1 MPVVEEKGS
10 APRVHGLAG
19 LSVLHVDWRHRF
31 AWEFSFPYRSSEKQ
45 RPPICFLQH
54 EAPIMQIVQPIL
66 LLSLWHYVKSCLE
79 EVNYVKWHICVHLPM
94 AHGVGALNEEKNGVL
109 VTFVAASPK
118 WLSMEIIKAESY
130 KKEVLIFVWIR
141 PDPFPGGSEVKP
153 LPAMWE
159 TWVWSLGQE
168 DPLEKEMATHSST
181 LVWKILWLQF
191 MGHKE
196 SDKTERLHFHFH
208 VRINTTYISVMKQN
222 LDRIPPETVT
232 TLLISYTPV

>member
-1 MPVVEEKGS
+1 
-10 APRVHGLAG
+10 
-19 LSVLHVDWRHRF
+19 
-31 AWEFSFPYRSSEKQ
+31 
-45 RPPICFLQH
+45 
-54 EAPIMQIVQPIL
+54 MQIVQHIL
-66 LLSLWHYVKSCLE
+66 FLSVWHYVKSRLE
-79 EVNYVKWHICVHLPM
+79 EVNYVKRHIGVHLPM

-153 LPAMWE
+153 LPAMRE

-196 SDKTERLHFHFH
+196 SDKTEWLHFHFH

-222 LDRIPPETVT
+222 PIWNSHNIVNQLHSSVK
-232 TLLISYTPV
+232 